1 MMPNNKLALVE
12 NGWFPKTLQIYD
24 SNSPYQ
30 SMVFSFLPC
39 DNYGKSNNYG
49 EDQPLEMNVTYDVR
63 FLTYNALTSSGAR
76 KYNKT
81 ELEKIPLGTKGALLY
96 RYSIT
101 VCAFSEGNGAV
112 F

>member
-1 MMPNNKLALVE
+1 MTPDNKRTLVE
-12 NGWFPKTLQIYD
+12 SGWFPKTIQIYD
-24 SNSPYQ
+24 SNSPYKV
-30 SMVFSFLPC
+30 MLFAFLLC
-39 DNYGKSNNYG
+39 DNNGEANDYG